1 MPALPAERKKSDWP
15 VPVYQIKVGLRGAR
29 PPIWRRLEVPAD
41 ISLAR
46 LHTVIQIAFGW
57 DDSHLHVFETP
68 YGSFGS
74 PDADLGHRSETSV
87 TLEQVAPAANS
98 KLRYTYDFGDDWE
111 HDILVEKVFDY
122 EMTLD
127 HEMTTAYPR
136 CTGGRRAAP
145 PDDCGGIW
153 GYAELV
159 EVLND
164 PADQEHKDRL
174 EWLGLDDA
182 AEFDPDRF
190 DAEAITR
197 TLSFAR

>member
-1 MPALPAERKKSDWP
+1 M
-15 VPVYQIKVGLRGAR
+15 GLRGAK

-68 YGSFGS
+68 YGSFGTA
-74 PDADLGHRSETSV
+74 DADLGHRSETSV
-87 TLEQVAPAANS
+87 TLEQVAPAVNS

-111 HDILVEKVFDY
+111 HDILVEKV
-122 EMTLD
+122 LD
-127 HEMTTAYPR
+127 HDETAAYPR

-164 PADQEHKDRL
+164 PADQEHNDRL
-174 EWLGLDDA
+174 EWLGLDAA

-190 DAEAITR
+190 DAEAVTR
-197 TLSFAR
+197 ALSFAR